1 MFLTINLVFYTFP
14 TPSETFLFNL
24 VIQLEKRGHRVNMI
38 VFSKNN
44 NYKHYKE
51 RLSDWSGNI
60 YFFPIKSGLL
70 GVFQSVNL
78 LKNPFLLYQ
87 TIREFGLV
95 KGILSWLKINFIT
108 KNNPDVIHFTY
119 SGIATDNIG
128 SLKFLSERSRLFVSC
143 RGSAEKV
150 KPLISESRKVLLRNL
165 WDKVDS
171 VHCVSMDM
179 KESMEK
185 LGLSSKKAFVNYPA
199 IDIRM
204 FTKKKDDVEKTS
216 SIGFSIVST
225 GRLHYLKGYVY
236 SIDAISDL
244 IADGHDLYYHIIGDG
259 PDLEALKFLIA
270 ERGLTDRIIL
280 HGRLN
285 SIEVKN
291 ILLSSNI
298 FLLPSLSEGMSNAAL
313 EAMCLELP
321 VITTNAGGMSEL
333 VQDGIN
339 GLVVQRRS
347 SSEIQSAILRMLLD
361 YPKALVMGEMGR
373 KTIIARHDIQ
383 KQIGI
388 FESEYQ
394 KSLVI
399 E

>member
-1 MFLTINLVFYTFP
+1 
-14 TPSETFLFNL
+14 
-24 VIQLEKRGHRVNMI
+24 
-38 VFSKNN
+38 
-44 NYKHYKE
+44 
-51 RLSDWSGNI
+51 
-60 YFFPIKSGLL
+60 
-70 GVFQSVNL
+70 
-78 LKNPFLLYQ
+78 
-87 TIREFGLV
+87 
-95 KGILSWLKINFIT
+95 
-108 KNNPDVIHFTY
+108 
-119 SGIATDNIG
+119 
-128 SLKFLSERSRLFVSC
+128 
-143 RGSAEKV
+143 
-150 KPLISESRKVLLRNL
+150 
-165 WDKVDS
+165 
-171 VHCVSMDM
+171 MDM
-179 KESMEK
+179 KKSMEN
-185 LGLSSKKAFVNYPA
+185 LGLSAEKAFVNYPA

-285 SIEVKN
+285 SIEVKK

-361 YPKALVMGEMGR
+361 YPKALIMGEMGR
-373 KTIIARHDIQ
+373 QTIIERHDIQ